1 MKDKKKSTAKSITR
15 KVWKDEMLVEA
26 HELARSGMKDAAIAR
41 TIGVAPA
48 TFAGWVQTKP
58 ALRRVLKRART
69 GKRGEGY
76 TSFRDF
82 VYGRLPKR
90 AQELW
95 DRLEEVERL
104 GAHPE
109 RGKMARSIL
118 RRIQE
123 EATHIRMSLFIHAMV
138 STNFMVTA
146 ACNKV
151 GISPGLVREWELRSP
166 DFKQL
171 LAGIH
176 DHKKDFFETH
186 LINLVRSGDSAATIF
201 ANKTINRDRGYNEKV
216 QVEVNHTHSGKV
228 ALDVKDL
235 SDEVIKGLLEAQ
247 RRKAALQL
255 EYKGEIQD
263 AEWEEKS

>member
-15 KVWKDEMLVEA
+15 KGWKDEMLVEA

-166 DFKQL
+166 DFK
-171 LAGIH
+171 
-176 DHKKDFFETH
+176 TH